1 MTWPGDLRERVSSI
15 REYTDLPVVV
25 GFGISKPEQVREVA
39 KVADGVVV
47 GSALVNCISPKSGQ
61 QGKYSFLDFS
71 QKPSP

>member
-1 MTWPGDLRERVSSI
+1 MSSI

-47 GSALVNCISPKSGQ
+47 GSALVNCISQNLDSRENILSSISAKTKSLTGALVA
-61 QGKYSFLDFS
+61 K
-71 QKPSP
+71 